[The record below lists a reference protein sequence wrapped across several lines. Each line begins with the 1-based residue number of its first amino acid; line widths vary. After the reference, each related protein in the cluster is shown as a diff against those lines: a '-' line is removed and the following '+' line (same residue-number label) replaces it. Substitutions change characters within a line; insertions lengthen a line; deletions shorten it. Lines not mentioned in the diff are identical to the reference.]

1 MQWILQL
8 CDSLTPLLDCFLKSA
23 NADSRNPSGRK
34 VAGSYVASNLVMDAD
49 KVKLDDKDGT
59 LKVYEDNATLSG
71 NPVYRFFCSKDGK

>member
-1 MQWILQL
+1 M
-8 CDSLTPLLDCFLKSA
+8 
-23 NADSRNPSGRK
+23 
-34 VAGSYVASNLVMDAD
+34 AGSYVASNLVMDAD